1 MFLGKGKIAADGGE
15 VARASFGDAGGG
27 AGGRI
32 AAHYESTRFAG
43 KFSAHGGASRSEA
56 GGPGTVYLSQNKT
69 HKTLIIDNNG
79 YRASK
84 LYISNYRDIS
94 NDGGRAWLLAEH
106 MDEFTINLLHLRG
119 GSHFAIYHL
128 RPTFTLNIERLEGD
142 LGGFIHVS
150 KKNRVYIN
158 NAPRLFP
165 ASFHIYNEGFLH
177 LPRDVLLKDLFY
189 PRISLEGLIS
199 GMDNLTIG
207 GGAEFV
213 VTDQVLL
220 SLNFKKP
227 SQTACQTV
235 RPSIVHLP
243 VSQVV
248 SLLSCQSVRC
258 SKVCSVSCFIS
269 QYRSL
274 R

>member
-56 GGPGTVYLSQNKT
+56 GGPGTVYLLQNKT
-69 HKTLIIDNNG
+69 YKTLIIDNNG

-106 MDEFTINLLHLRG
+106 MDEFTINLLQLRG

-128 RPTFTLNIERLEGD
+128 KPTFTLNIERLEGD

-165 ASFHIYNEGFLH
+165 SSFHIYNEGFLH

-220 SLNFKKP
+220 RLNLKRP
-227 SQTACQTV
+227 SQTVCQTV

-243 VSQVV
+243 VSQLG
-248 SLLSCQSVRC
+248 SLFSCQSARC
-258 SKVCSVSCFIS
+258 SNGCSVSCFIS